1 MNDIFF
7 VVSTSINE
15 TRVNIIHD
23 EDEDVFDIVFVES
36 IKAQVRAVH
45 VIRKDYMKPGNY
57 DIQTLHNTMTLDG
70 DNEFEFEFNENGSR
84 IIINV
89 VMNDSRRM
97 IEVRY

>member
-1 MNDIFF
+1 M
-7 VVSTSINE
+7 
-15 TRVNIIHD
+15 
-23 EDEDVFDIVFVES
+23 
-36 IKAQVRAVH
+36 
-45 VIRKDYMKPGNY
+45 IRKDYMKPGNY